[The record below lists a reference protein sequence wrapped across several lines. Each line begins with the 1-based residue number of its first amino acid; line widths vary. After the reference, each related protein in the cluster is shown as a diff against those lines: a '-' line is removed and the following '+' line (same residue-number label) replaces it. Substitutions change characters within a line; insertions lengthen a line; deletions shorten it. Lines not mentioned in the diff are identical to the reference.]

1 MAGSQL
7 ASWDLLHQTR
17 YLHTK
22 ARLQLQLGYEGFQS
36 FDVSP
41 SLARHAL
48 SQDDTK
54 WTVELML
61 EKLQESRSASV
72 RQDYLDA
79 GNAIDEKT
87 FARVLNAAVAGRN
100 DKKLFVLPGRQ
111 SYLRAAIV
119 DDPIIIVT
127 QILHTMESSYF
138 RHVRDGFDVI
148 ELGPGR
154 GEVACLLLLVAAAQL
169 KTLTLIDTPFEAQN
183 LLVQL
188 RASFP
193 HLRFSLN
200 GKLTSSQSGPLN
212 HHAPATAR
220 QTHVRIIDATYAET
234 WVAATGQHKLTQ
246 IFLDGANLLNSN
258 PEASLARWYFRNVLP
273 LCEMIILTHFG
284 PLGMDKVG
292 ERTFDLQ
299 QLLEDHGFCK
309 SFTAIANSFRVGAGR
324 SAFRHCLAVPAG
336 SPEALRPPLTQ
347 WNRMELSTATK
358 ISEAEQMPLPSELT
372 VDPGPQGRS
381 WSAWEKRF

>member
-1 MAGSQL
+1 
-7 ASWDLLHQTR
+7 
-17 YLHTK
+17 
-22 ARLQLQLGYEGFQS
+22 
-36 FDVSP
+36 
-41 SLARHAL
+41 
-48 SQDDTK
+48 
-54 WTVELML
+54 ML
-61 EKLQESRSASV
+61 EKLQESQSASNRGNPGSV
-72 RQDYLDA
+72 LQHYLDA

-87 FARVLNAAVAGRN
+87 FVRVLNAAVAGRN

-154 GEVACLLLLVAAAQL
+154 GEVACLLLLVAASQL
-169 KTLTLIDTPFEAQN
+169 RTLTLIDTPFEAQN

-193 HLRFSLN
+193 QLRFSLN
-200 GKLTSSQSGPLN
+200 GKLTSSDSEPGPLN
-212 HHAPATAR
+212 DHAPATAR

-234 WVAATGQHKLTQ
+234 WVATGQHKLTQ
-246 IFLDGANLLNSN
+246 IFLDGANLLNSD
-258 PEASLARWYFRNVLP
+258 PGASLARWYFRNVLP
-273 LCEMIILTHFG
+273 LCEMLILTHFG
-284 PLGMDKVG
+284 PLGMDKAG

-309 SFTAIANSFRVGAGR
+309 SFTATATSFRAGAGR
-324 SAFRHCLAVPAG
+324 SAFQRCLAVPAG

-347 WNRMELSTATK
+347 WNRVELSTATE
-358 ISEAEQMPLPSELT
+358 ISEAERMSLPSEPTL
-372 VDPGPQGRS
+372 DPGPQSR